1 MVSSP
6 IHLPGRLRLNTR
18 LLASLPAIL
27 LLAFSLASCNRAD
40 TSAKAS
46 APSSGDQNE
55 VSVATSPA
63 TIQPVAQYL
72 TVSSELVPYQEIDVY
87 AKVAGYVKTLS
98 VDYGSHV
105 HAGQV
110 MAVLEVP
117 ELQAQLDEDNAAIKA
132 QQDQIARTKSD
143 VGRAQAQHTMVH
155 LQYQRLSG
163 VAKAQPGMVAQQEVD
178 DSQGK
183 DLAAESAVAAAEG
196 ANQAAQSQLAVAKA
210 RLLHD
215 QAMYDYS
222 KIVAPFDGVVTQRYA
237 NLGAL
242 MQAGTSSTQATPLV
256 RLSDENILRL
266 VIPVPESDVKYIQV
280 GDPVDVRIPAVNK
293 TVRGKVARFSVDV
306 NGATRTMHTEVDVPN
321 ADGKLVP
328 GTYAEAD
335 LTMNHNGNAVVVPAQ
350 ALDRSGDQATVM
362 VVNADNRI
370 EVRKVGLG
378 IQMPDDTEI
387 TSGVKAG
394 EQVVVS
400 DRSALKAD
408 ETVKPKVLPS
418 VAYSA
423 SGQQ

>member
-1 MVSSP
+1 MRSSP
-6 IHLPGRLRLNTR
+6 DNPTHLRSWVPYTGML
-18 LLASLPAIL
+18 IL
-27 LLAFSLASCNRAD
+27 TLSLASCNRSD

-46 APSSGDQNE
+46 APSGGDQFE
-55 VSVATSPA
+55 VEVGTSPV
-63 TIQPVAQYL
+63 TIKPVAQYL
-72 TVSSELVPYQEIDVY
+72 TVSSELVPTQEIDVY

-105 HAGQV
+105 KAGQV
-110 MAVLEVP
+110 MAILEVP

-132 QQDQIARTKSD
+132 QQDQINRTKSD
-143 VGRAQAQHTMVH
+143 VDRAKAQYTMVH

-163 VAKAQPGMVAQQEVD
+163 VAKSQPGMVAQQEVD

-183 DLAAESAVAAAEG
+183 DLAAESTVAAAEG
-196 ANQAAQSQLAVAKA
+196 ANQAATSQLAVAKA
-210 RLLHD
+210 RLVHD

-280 GDPVDVRIPAVNK
+280 GDPVDVRIPAASR
-293 TVRGKVARFSVDV
+293 TARGKVARFSVDV

-321 ADGKLVP
+321 SDGKLVP

-335 LTMNHNGNAVVVPAQ
+335 LTLNHNSTAVVVPAQ

-362 VVNADNRI
+362 VVNPANRI
-370 EVRKVGLG
+370 EIRKVALG
-378 IQMPDDTEI
+378 IQMPDDAEI
-387 TSGVKAG
+387 TSGVKPG

-408 ETVKPKVLPS
+408 ETVKPKVLQS
-418 VAYSA
+418 VAYAA